1 MTPGFDPLNII
12 LLAVAVI
19 IFWRLKVALGQR
31 TGTEKPPL
39 DLGRVK
45 ETARPDGDNVI
56 QMPGQRSAPESIEP
70 VWKGHAAEGSET
82 AKGLEAIVAVA
93 KGFNTAQFM
102 SGAKSA
108 YEMILEAFAAG
119 DRQALKP
126 LLSKEVYESFAAA
139 MDERAKLGQ
148 TMVFQFVGVKSA
160 DLDRAGLQGK
170 RAQLTVRFRSDMISA
185 LNNKDGTIAE
195 GDPKAV
201 QDVSDLWTFERD
213 TSSKD
218 PNWKLVATDD
228 DPD

>member
-12 LLAVAVI
+12 LLAVAII

-39 DLGRVK
+39 DLGRLK
-45 ETARPDGDNVI
+45 ETARPEPDNVI
-56 QMPGQRSAPESIEP
+56 QMPGQRSAPESNEP

-82 AKGLEAIVAVA
+82 AKGLEAIAAAA
-93 KGFNTAQFM
+93 KGFDVAQFM
-102 SGAKSA
+102 AGAKSA
-108 YEMILEAFAAG
+108 YEMILEAFAAS
-119 DRQALKP
+119 DQQALKP
-126 LLSKEVYESFAAA
+126 LLSKEVYESFTAAIG
-139 MDERAKLGQ
+139 ERARLGQ
-148 TMVFQFVGVKSA
+148 SMVFQFVGVKSA
-160 DLDRAGLQGK
+160 DLDKAVQTGK

-185 LNNKDGTIAE
+185 LSNKDGTIAE

-213 TSSKD
+213 TSSKN

-228 DPD
+228 DSD

>member
-12 LLAVAVI
+12 LLAVAII
-19 IFWRLKVALGQR
+19 IFWRLKVMLGQR

-39 DLGRVK
+39 DLGRLK
-45 ETARPDGDNVI
+45 ETPRPETDNVI
-56 QMPGQRSAPESIEP
+56 QLPGQRSAPESNVP

-82 AKGLEAIVAVA
+82 AKGLEAIAA
-93 KGFNTAQFM
+93 LTKDFNTAQFM

-108 YEMILEAFAAG
+108 YEMILEAFAAS

-126 LLSKEVYESFAAA
+126 LLSKEVFESFTAAL
-139 MDERAKLGQ
+139 DERAKLGQ
-148 TMVFQFVGVKSA
+148 SMVFQFVGVKSA
-160 DLDRAGLQGK
+160 DLGKAVLAGK
-170 RAQLTVRFRSDMISA
+170 RAQLTIRFRSDMISA
-185 LNNKDGTIAE
+185 LTNKDGTIAE

-213 TSSKD
+213 TQSKD